1 MLIAEDMPDIA
12 ANAGPAVASI
22 LIYVL
27 MAAVLL
33 GQIALGLWM
42 LGLPKDASGLRAGW
56 FNVHKSWGMVLGL
69 LVLVRWL
76 WALRRPRVAPLAQA
90 QALQWLATGAHW
102 LLYALML
109 LSPLSGFLG
118 SVFSGYPIRFF
129 GLALP
134 KLAEHWELGKTLM
147 SGIHQWTTW
156 ALLLL
161 IVLHVAAFVQHQFI
175 LKDAV
180 LRRMR

>member
-1 MLIAEDMPDIA
+1 MQRHQYDKFSVFLHW
-12 ANAGPAVASI
+12 
-22 LIYVL
+22 L

-42 LGLPKDASGLRAGW
+42 LDLPKDASGLRAGW

-69 LVLVRWL
+69 LALVRWL
-76 WALRRPRVAPLAQA
+76 WALRRPCVAPLAQA
-90 QALQWLATGAHW
+90 QALQWLAAGAHW

-129 GLALP
+129 GLTLF
-134 KLAEHWELGKTLM
+134 KLAERWELGKMLM

-161 IVLHVAAFVQHQFI
+161 IVLHVAAFMQHQFI